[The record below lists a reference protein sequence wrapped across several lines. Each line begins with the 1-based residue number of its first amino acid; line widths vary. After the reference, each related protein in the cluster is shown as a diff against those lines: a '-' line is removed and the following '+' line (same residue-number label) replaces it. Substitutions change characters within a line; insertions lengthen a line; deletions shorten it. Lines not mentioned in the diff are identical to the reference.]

1 MPDGPQGFALGYEA
15 LAGSL
20 LFKFQYLDGNSLFIA
35 WQNPLIMQQILQLV
49 KMRVQ
54 SVPNLEAE
62 LENSLAA
69 REAGSPPSHCGSSFL
84 KGYLKEV
91 HHSVAKGIM
100 RCLSRISHLGLS
112 FRLGDG
118 VHSLNNNRTRET
130 QAYGYTPTSIASTKF
145 YSVHSIQ

>member
-1 MPDGPQGFALGYEA
+1 
-15 LAGSL
+15 
-20 LFKFQYLDGNSLFIA
+20 
-35 WQNPLIMQQILQLV
+35 
-49 KMRVQ
+49 MRVQ

-69 REAGSPPSHCGSSFL
+69 RGFNFLIDDDDDDDDDHEEQEVKAGKVEAGSPPSHCGSSFL